1 VDSLRDFEYFEPTNV
16 DETLSLLNQW
26 KGDVKI
32 IAGGTDLIPMMR
44 DRLVTPKR
52 VIDINKLSELD
63 FIKEAGE
70 GIEIGALTRL
80 RTIETSPLIRER
92 IPLLAETAEQVA
104 SIQVRNVGTIA
115 GNLVNASPAADMA
128 PSLLVLDA
136 IVRSIRTGGGRRE
149 TPLSEFFTGVK
160 ETVLGKDELV
170 TDIFVP
176 RMLPDTG
183 GAFLKVGK
191 RSALIISTAS
201 AASAISL
208 KHGKN
213 KVRVAL
219 GSVAPTPV
227 RARKVEDFLESHE
240 ITEMTIKEASD
251 LVPNNISPITDHRST
266 AEYRKEVSKVLTKR
280 ALTKAFEMAR
290 RQVNL
295 Q

>member
-1 VDSLRDFEYFEPTNV
+1 LKHFEYFEPTNV

-32 IAGGTDLIPMMR
+32 IAGGTDLIPLMR

-52 VIDINKLSELD
+52 VIDINKLSELE
-63 FIKEAGE
+63 FIKETDE

-80 RTIETSPLIRER
+80 RKIETSPLVRER
-92 IPLLAETAEQVA
+92 IPLLAEAAEQVA

-128 PSLLVLDA
+128 PSLLVHEA
-136 IVRSIRTGGGRRE
+136 EVRTRRPGGKRE
-149 TPLSEFFTGVK
+149 IALSKFFTGVK
-160 ETVLGKDELV
+160 ETVLEKDELV
-170 TDIFVP
+170 TNIFVP
-176 RMLPDTG
+176 KMLPHTG

-201 AASAISL
+201 AASSITL
-208 KHGKN
+208 NHGKN
-213 KVRVAL
+213 NVRVAL

-227 RARKVEDFLESHE
+227 RAQKVEGFLESHE
-240 ITEMTIKEASD
+240 ITEKTIKEASD
-251 LVPNNISPITDHRST
+251 LVPNDISPITDHRST

-290 RQVNL
+290 DR
-295 Q
+295 

>member
-1 VDSLRDFEYFEPTNV
+1 MKHFEYFEPTNV

-63 FIKEAGE
+63 FIKETTE
-70 GIEIGALTRL
+70 GIEMGALTRL

-92 IPLLAETAEQVA
+92 MPLLAEAAEQVA

-115 GNLVNASPAADMA
+115 GNLVNASPAADLA

-136 IVRSIRTGGGRRE
+136 IVRSRRTGGRRE

-160 ETVLGKDELV
+160 ETVLGNDELV
-170 TDIFVP
+170 TNIFVP

-201 AASAISL
+201 AASAITL

-227 RARKVEDFLESHE
+227 RAREVEDFLESHE
-240 ITEMTIKEASD
+240 ISEKTIKEASD
-251 LVPNNISPITDHRST
+251 LVPNDISPITDHRST

-290 RQVNL
+290 R
-295 Q
+295 